1 MSRWVDSDT
10 QIDGGKL
17 AYCSA
22 CGSPQ
27 FAWEFGHDDLGK
39 DTRYVYPKYCSE
51 CGAEMSGTDDPD
63 ATIYAA
69 PQSLV
74 SGIKLFDDNTLYID
88 INKSISVDRIIL
100 NYNNGRSFKIFY
112 SEETDGYKS

>member
-1 MSRWVDSDT
+1 MSRWIDSEI
-10 QIDGGKL
+10 QLDGGKL

-39 DTRYVYPKYCSE
+39 DTQYVYPKYCSI

-74 SGIKLFDDNTLYID
+74 SGIKISDDNTLYIYM
-88 INKSISVDRIIL
+88 NKFISVDRIII
-100 NYNNGRSFKIFY
+100 NYNGSKSFAIFY
-112 SEETDGYKS
+112 LE